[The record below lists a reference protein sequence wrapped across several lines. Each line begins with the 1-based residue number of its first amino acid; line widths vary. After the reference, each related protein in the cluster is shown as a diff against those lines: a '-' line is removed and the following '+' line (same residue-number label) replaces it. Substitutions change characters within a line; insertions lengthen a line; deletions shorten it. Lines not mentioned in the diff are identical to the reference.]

1 LRDIGPLRF
10 GQRLWICPSGSAVA
24 QSDAV
29 VVHLD
34 PGLAFGTGTHAT
46 TALCLEWLDAAVLDG
61 KTMLDYGCGSGILAI
76 AAVKLG
82 CRLATAMDIDPQAV
96 LATRRNAENNDV
108 ARQLHVA
115 ADAGEI
121 DGIFDV
127 VVANILA
134 GPLIQY
140 AESITSTLAR
150 RGMLV
155 LSGVLCEQ
163 ADDVMAA
170 YEPWIGFDS
179 PVFREQDG
187 QRWSILTGIRR
198 AG

>member
-1 LRDIGPLRF
+1 
-10 GQRLWICPSGSAVA
+10 
-24 QSDAV
+24 
-29 VVHLD
+29 
-34 PGLAFGTGTHAT
+34 
-46 TALCLEWLDAAVLDG
+46 
-61 KTMLDYGCGSGILAI
+61 
-76 AAVKLG
+76 
-82 CRLATAMDIDPQAV
+82 MDIDPQAV